1 MGYALRANAIPQDAE
16 AAENTTTKS
25 AKRIV
30 YIGEHKNQ
38 KSELRKNYE
47 KTHRTFL
54 ICLN

>member
-38 KSELRKNYE
+38 KVN
-47 KTHRTFL
+47 
-54 ICLN
+54 